1 VQVTALG
8 LGTIVTMLATT
19 TMADMTG
26 ILAAGALSVL
36 GLLILPARRS
46 AAKAELRAKVEDMR
60 GRLMKAL
67 TAQFDQELEK
77 SLQRIREAIS
87 PYTRFV
93 RGEKERLGD
102 VRQDLRRLRDGLERI
117 RAEVGEARPA

>member
-1 VQVTALG
+1 
-8 LGTIVTMLATT
+8 MLATT

-36 GLLILPARRS
+36 GLLILPARRA
-46 AAKAELRAKVEDMR
+46 AAKNELRAKVEDMR
-60 GRLMKAL
+60 KRLMSAL

-77 SLQRIREAIS
+77 SLQRIREAVA

-93 RGEKERLGD
+93 RAEKERLGE
-102 VRQDLRRLRDGLERI
+102 VRADLGRLRDGLQRI
-117 RAEVGEARPA
+117 QAEIG